1 MEKGFIRDM
10 LDVKILVLF
19 AMSRVAYPIDLQKIY
34 DLVYQDDRLSYFDLA
49 EAVPQMV
56 DSGHLEVADGERY
69 MITGKGRE
77 ACSVT
82 EDSIAYPVMLRVQTA
97 VEQYNRTVRRHSFVQ
112 ASVEKIRED
121 HYAVHMTLK
130 DEQGEILQMQLF
142 APSQKFAHRLAKGFE
157 EQAEVTYRGIMEQLL
172 TEVKENT

>member
-1 MEKGFIRDM
+1 MEKGFIRDL
-10 LDVKILVLF
+10 LDVKILVLYT
-19 AMSRVAYPIDLQKIY
+19 MSRAAYPIDLQKIY

-56 DSGHLEVADGERY
+56 ESGHLEMVDGEKY
-69 MITGKGRE
+69 MITPKGRE

-97 VEQYNRTVRRHSFVQ
+97 VEQFNRTVRRHSFVQ
-112 ASVEKIRED
+112 SSVEKIRED

-130 DEQGEILQMQLF
+130 DDQGEILQMQLF
-142 APSQKFAHRLAKGFE
+142 APSQKFAHRLAVGFE
-157 EQAEVTYRGIMEQLL
+157 EQAEVVYRGIMEQLL